1 MAVKVVIQFKLEDVF
16 VCIQYWM
23 GCVFYNYYS
32 SIDVVFP
39 EETIDE
45 ICGLSASSPTESKTD
60 DKDTSLEELN
70 SSIIKFC
77 LTEAT
82 PYRKR

>member
-1 MAVKVVIQFKLEDVF
+1 MYLHVFSVEWVVCSTIIAIFCVESPEDTK
-16 VCIQYWM
+16 
-23 GCVFYNYYS
+23 
-32 SIDVVFP
+32 DVM
-39 EETIDE
+39 
-45 ICGLSASSPTESKTD
+45 CGLLAASPTESKTD

>member
-1 MAVKVVIQFKLEDVF
+1 MFLHAFSIEWVVCSTIIE
-16 VCIQYWM
+16 I
-23 GCVFYNYYS
+23 FY
-32 SIDVVFP
+32 VVFP
-39 EETIDE
+39 EETMDVM
-45 ICGLSASSPTESKTD
+45 CGLPASSPTESKTD

>member
-1 MAVKVVIQFKLEDVF
+1 MFLYVFSIEWVVCSTI
-16 VCIQYWM
+16 ITI
-23 GCVFYNYYS
+23 FY
-32 SIDVVFP
+32 VVFP
-39 EETIDE
+39 EETMDE
-45 ICGLSASSPTESKTD
+45 ICGLPASSPTESKTD
-60 DKDTSLEELN
+60 DEDTSLEELN

>member
-1 MAVKVVIQFKLEDVF
+1 ML
-16 VCIQYWM
+16 
-23 GCVFYNYYS
+23 FY
-32 SIDVVFP
+32 VVFP

-45 ICGLSASSPTESKTD
+45 FCGLPAASLTESKTD

>member
-1 MAVKVVIQFKLEDVF
+1 MFLDVF
-16 VCIQYWM
+16 SIEWVVYATIIAI
-23 GCVFYNYYS
+23 FY
-32 SIDVVFP
+32 VVFP
-39 EETIDE
+39 EETMNE
-45 ICGLSASSPTESKTD
+45 ICGLPASSPNASKTD
-60 DKDTSLEELN
+60 DKDVSLEELN

>member
-1 MAVKVVIQFKLEDVF
+1 MFLHVFSVEWVVCSTIITIFYVK
-16 VCIQYWM
+16 
-23 GCVFYNYYS
+23 
-32 SIDVVFP
+32 FP
-39 EETIDE
+39 EEAMDE
-45 ICGLSASSPTESKTD
+45 ICGLPASSPTESKTD

>member
-1 MAVKVVIQFKLEDVF
+1 MYSVLN
-16 VCIQYWM
+16 
-23 GCVFYNYYS
+23 GLCVLQLLLFY
-32 SIDVVFP
+32 VVFP
-39 EETIDE
+39 EET
-45 ICGLSASSPTESKTD
+45 TESKTD

>member
-1 MAVKVVIQFKLEDVF
+1 MFLHVFSVEWVVCSPIIAIF
-16 VCIQYWM
+16 
-23 GCVFYNYYS
+23 CVES
-32 SIDVVFP
+32 P
-39 EETIDE
+39 EETKDVMG
-45 ICGLSASSPTESKTD
+45 GLPASSPNESKTD

>member
-1 MAVKVVIQFKLEDVF
+1 MYSVLN
-16 VCIQYWM
+16 
-23 GCVFYNYYS
+23 GLCVLQLLLFY
-32 SIDVVFP
+32 VVFP

-45 ICGLSASSPTESKTD
+45 ICGLPASSPTESKTD

>member
-1 MAVKVVIQFKLEDVF
+1 MFLYEFSIEWVVCSTI
-16 VCIQYWM
+16 ITI
-23 GCVFYNYYS
+23 FY
-32 SIDVVFP
+32 VVFP
-39 EETIDE
+39 EETMGE
-45 ICGLSASSPTESKTD
+45 ICGLPASSPTESKTD